1 MQKPNEEFYS
11 IPLYIDNRVLI
22 PRNDTEIMVDKV
34 IKTIKTEV
42 EIYDAIDVWTWSW
55 AIIIAVY
62 KNNDKI
68 SNYIWI
74 DISQDALDISKINLW
89 LHNLENKIKL
99 INWDLLQTFLQNEYK
114 FVWKNIIITANLPYI
129 KNWDF
134 INMDKEVIQNEPH
147 IALFWWENTW
157 FEIYERL
164 LEEIKLFKKKY
175 SLEKVI
181 LFIEIWFDQYNYS
194 KNFLEKLNLNFEYFK
209 DLNNI
214 YRIIKIYL

>member
-55 AIIIAVY
+55 AIIIAVC
-62 KNNDKI
+62 KNNDTI

-74 DISQDALDISKINLW
+74 DISQGALDVAKINIE

>member
-11 IPLYIDNRVLI
+11 IPLYTDNRVLI
-22 PRNDTEIMVDKV
+22 PRNDTEVMVDKV
-34 IKTIKTEV
+34 IKTIKTEDS
-42 EIYDAIDVWTWSW
+42 IYDVIDLWTWSW
-55 AIIIAVY
+55 AIIISVC

-68 SNYIWI
+68 SNYIWV
-74 DISQDALDISKINLW
+74 DISQDALDVSKINLS

-99 INWDLLQTFLQNEYK
+99 IKSDLLETFLQNVYS

-134 INMDKEVIQNEPH
+134 INMDKEVLQNEPH

-164 LEEIKLFKKKY
+164 LEQIKLFKQKY
-175 SLEKVI
+175 SLEKLI
-181 LFIEIWFDQYNYS
+181 LFIEIWFDQYDYS
-194 KNFLEKLNLNFEYFK
+194 KDFLEKLNLNFEYFK